1 MHRLYATLKTVAPE
15 ADEAIKWGTPFF
27 VEPRFRLAFDAFTAH
42 CSFSPSGDAL
52 EVFRKE
58 MESRQTTK
66 GAVKISYNE
75 PLPEDL
81 ISRIAEYCLRSLG
94 ERQDSAFW

>member
-1 MHRLYATLKTVAPE
+1 
-15 ADEAIKWGTPFF
+15 
-27 VEPRFRLAFDAFTAH
+27 
-42 CSFSPSGDAL
+42 
-52 EVFRKE
+52 

-66 GAVKISYNE
+66 GALKISYNE